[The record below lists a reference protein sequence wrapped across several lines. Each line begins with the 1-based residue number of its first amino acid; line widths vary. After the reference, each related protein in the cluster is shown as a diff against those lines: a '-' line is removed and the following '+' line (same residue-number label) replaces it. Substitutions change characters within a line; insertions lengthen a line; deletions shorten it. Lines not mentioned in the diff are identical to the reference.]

1 MKSALVFVT
10 VLISV
15 LYHREC
21 NAIYLTNTSH
31 VKRSNN
37 PAIWTEEG
45 IWGPVM
51 EEWALRSE
59 TVRYVPIFVDSKK
72 IFYFQLSS
80 KLYFRQSRVMQIPI
94 SEQTYIIEERKDTT
108 PKESKI
114 SIPGKIVS
122 NQRPSAV
129 SSKPPPRQV
138 SETDLYLLGAIEKLV
153 YKVDFMEK
161 RLRRVEEMLYY
172 VMAGNRVD
180 VGKILTKNC
189 KIEQNG

>member
-1 MKSALVFVT
+1 MKMKSALVFVT

-72 IFYFQLSS
+72 AF
-80 KLYFRQSRVMQIPI
+80 
-94 SEQTYIIEERKDTT
+94 
-108 PKESKI
+108 
-114 SIPGKIVS
+114 
-122 NQRPSAV
+122 N
-129 SSKPPPRQV
+129 
-138 SETDLYLLGAIEKLV
+138 
-153 YKVDFMEK
+153 
-161 RLRRVEEMLYY
+161 
-172 VMAGNRVD
+172 
-180 VGKILTKNC
+180 
-189 KIEQNG
+189 